1 MPGNIDNL
9 IPFDKST
16 LSKEEVKEINA
27 KGGRNSGKARRRK
40 RELKELLELALS
52 QPWEENPDEDN
63 YMGITVAL
71 IKKAA
76 NGDVQAYTQ
85 IAKMLGQQPKDEV
98 EVSTQGSIN
107 ITIGDDE

>member
-1 MPGNIDNL
+1 MPNEENL
-9 IPFDKST
+9 RPLNT
-16 LSKEEVKEINA
+16 RTKEEQREITSL
-27 KGGRNSGKARRRK
+27 GGKASGKARRRK

-63 YMGITVAL
+63 YTGITVAL

-76 NGDVQAYTQ
+76 NGDVQAYMQ

>member
-1 MPGNIDNL
+1 MPVGNNNNL
-9 IPFDKST
+9 IPLNERT
-16 LSKEEVKEINA
+16 KEEQTKITTM
-27 KGGRNSGKARRRK
+27 GGKASGKARRRK
-40 RELKELLELALS
+40 RDLKELLELALS
-52 QPWEENPDEDN
+52 QPWEENTDEDN
-63 YMGITVAL
+63 YTGITVAL